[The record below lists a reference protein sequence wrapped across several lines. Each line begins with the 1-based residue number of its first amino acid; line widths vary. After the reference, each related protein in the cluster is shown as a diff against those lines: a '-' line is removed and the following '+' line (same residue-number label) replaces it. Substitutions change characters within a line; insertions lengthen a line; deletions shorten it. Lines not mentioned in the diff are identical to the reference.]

1 MQESQIVLISI
12 GVATI
17 SAIAAA
23 ISAWLTYSI
32 AKRSELNDLEKNLDD
47 ILKIGIEYPYLES
60 KRFTIRWNELKDT
73 DDERYLR
80 YDMFCNL
87 VFNYIHKVYQH
98 FNGDKSKIESY
109 VDIKSWVRLHEQNW
123 RNPIDPHENIDGYD
137 EKFRI
142 FINSYIN

>member
-60 KRFTIRWNELKDT
+60 KHFTIRWNEFKET

-98 FNGDKSKIESY
+98 FNGDKSKIENY
-109 VDIKSWVRLHEQNW
+109 VDIKNWIRLHEQNW

-137 EKFRI
+137 EQFRT